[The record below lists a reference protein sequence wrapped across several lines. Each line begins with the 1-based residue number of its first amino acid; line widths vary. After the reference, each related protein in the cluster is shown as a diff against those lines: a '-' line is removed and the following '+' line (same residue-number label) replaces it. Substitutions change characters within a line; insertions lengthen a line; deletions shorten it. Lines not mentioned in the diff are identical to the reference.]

1 MGTVRNIL
9 QEKGTLVHTASPD
22 DSVYNALETLEDRNI
37 GALVVMDDTKLIGI
51 FTERD
56 YARKIVLK
64 GRSSKDTLV
73 RDIMTD
79 EVFYVTPETTVE
91 GCMQI
96 MTNKFIRHLPVMDC
110 GRLVGIVSIGDLVKY
125 IIGEKDFIII
135 NLEHYITG

>member
-9 QEKGTLVHTASPD
+9 QEKGNLVHTVSPD

-37 GALVVMDDTKLIGI
+37 GALVVMDDAKLIGI

-79 EVFYVTPETTVE
+79 EVIYVTPDSTVD
-91 GCMQI
+91 GCMQL
-96 MTNKFIRHLPVMDC
+96 MTNRYIRHLPVMECDQ
-110 GRLVGIVSIGDLVKY
+110 LVGIVSIGDLVKY
-125 IIGEKDFIII
+125 TIGEKDFIII

>member
-9 QEKGTLVHTASPD
+9 QEKGNLVHTVSPD
-22 DSVYNALETLEDRNI
+22 DSVYIALETLEDRNI

-79 EVFYVTPETTVE
+79 EVIYVTPDMTID
-91 GCMQI
+91 GCMQL
-96 MTNKFIRHLPVMDC
+96 MTNKFIRHLPVMECD
-110 GRLVGIVSIGDLVKY
+110 RLVGIVSIGDLVKY
-125 IIGEKDFIII
+125 TIGEKDFIII